1 MRIFTFSRSF
11 HFREFIMAR
20 RCFSQLI
27 IVCVIALTWTASAQ
41 QDDPRSVN
49 GRMWTFDYPPLEHFQ
64 SAYNFSPDA
73 EWLDDVRMSA
83 LRFGGGCTA
92 SFVSAEGLVMTNFH
106 CGLESVAE
114 VTGEGEDLRR
124 NGFYAAALEDERKV
138 PNLYVD
144 QLVGIH
150 DVTGEILD
158 AMKSAPDAEQA
169 FAARDA
175 AMEEI
180 TKRFSS
186 EGLRCE
192 VVTFFNGARFSAYQ
206 YKRYDDVRLVFSSEL
221 SFAFFGGIYDFW
233 AYPRYSFDCDMFRV
247 YENGEPLKTEHYFR
261 WSSGG
266 AKENDAV
273 FVVGNPG
280 RTNRLVTAD
289 MLAYE
294 RDANM
299 PNLVQMVTDRKE
311 ILEDWIRQHPEEGD
325 KWFDEL
331 FGIVNAQE
339 AYAGRLI
346 GLRDDEL
353 MAKRQAFDAAFR
365 DKLKDNSAEWSK
377 YGDLWTR
384 IREITQAEQAI
395 AKDLYGMRTG
405 GFAISAYLTRA
416 GMLVNWIEQMAMPD
430 EEREKRYQGNAGEL
444 MGRVLAKQ
452 VDIPLA
458 MDQMTLS
465 RQLRRMQNMFGSEDP
480 VLREALQGGTPEAAA
495 KRLLSQTTIND
506 SAVLA
511 GIIERRSIEG
521 VDDPLL
527 NMARMMIPR
536 NTAAA
541 EKARSYAEQLR
552 ILTGELGN
560 AQFAVYGVSIP
571 PDATFTLRI
580 SDGIVTGYPYNG
592 TVAPPYTTFY
602 GMYDHHYSFRDSEAA
617 WDAMM
622 GGNAWALPERWKN
635 PPAGFDLATPMDFI
649 STTDIIGGNSGS
661 AIINRDREV
670 VGLAFDGNIESLAGA
685 YIFAPEKGN
694 RTIGVHSQ
702 GIIEALRHVY
712 KASRIVDEIERGRKK

>member
-1 MRIFTFSRSF
+1 MAHRRISL
-11 HFREFIMAR
+11 
-20 RCFSQLI
+20 LI
-27 IVCVIALTWTASAQ
+27 ILCVTVLAWTATAQ
-41 QDDPRSVN
+41 QDDPRTVN

-64 SAYNFSPDA
+64 SAYNFTPDQA
-73 EWLDDVRMSA
+73 WLDDVRMSA

-114 VTGEGEDLRR
+114 VTAAGEDLRR
-124 NGFYAAALEDERKV
+124 NGFYASTASDERKV
-138 PNLYVD
+138 PDLYVD
-144 QLVGIH
+144 QLVKIQ
-150 DVTGEILD
+150 DVTDEIIT
-158 AMKSAPDAEQA
+158 AMSAAPDAEQA

-175 AMEEI
+175 AMGEI
-180 TKRFSS
+180 TKRLTAD
-186 EGLRCE
+186 GLRCE
-192 VVTFFNGARFSAYQ
+192 VVTFFNGAKFSAYL

-221 SFAFFGGIYDFW
+221 GFAFFGGIYDFW
-233 AYPRYSFDCDMFRV
+233 AYPRYSFDCDLFRV
-247 YENGEPLKTEHYFR
+247 YENGEPLKTEHYFH
-261 WSSGG
+261 WSKAG
-266 AKENDAV
+266 AKENEAV

-325 KWFDEL
+325 AWFDEL

-353 MAKRQAFDAAFR
+353 MAKRQAFDDSFR
-365 DKLKDNSAEWSK
+365 AKLKSDSKAWSK
-377 YGDLWTR
+377 YGHIWAS
-384 IREITQAEQAI
+384 IRKVTNEEQEIAN
-395 AKDLYGMRTG
+395 DLYGMRTG

-416 GMLVNWIEQMAMPD
+416 GMIVSWIEQMAMPD
-430 EEREKRYQGNAGEL
+430 EDREKRYQGNAGEL
-444 MGRVLAKQ
+444 MARVLSKK
-452 VDIPLA
+452 VDVPLA
-458 MDQMTLS
+458 MDIMTFG
-465 RQLRRMQNMFGSEDP
+465 RQLRRMQNMFGNDDK
-480 VLREALQGGTPEAAA
+480 VMRMALDGASPEAAA
-495 KRLLSQTTIND
+495 DRLLTQTVIND
-506 SAVLA
+506 SAALA
-511 GIIERRSIEG
+511 GIIEKRSLDG
-521 VDDPLL
+521 VNDPLL
-527 NMARMMIPR
+527 KLAQQMIPR
-536 NTAAA
+536 NMAAA
-541 EKARSYAEQLR
+541 EKARGYSDQLR
-552 ILTGELGN
+552 ELSNDLGN
-560 AQFAVYGVSIP
+560 AQYSVYGSSIP

-592 TVAPPYTTFY
+592 TVAPPHTTFY
-602 GMYDHHYSFRDSEAA
+602 GMYDHYYSFKDSETA

-622 GGNAWALPERWKN
+622 GGNAWALPDRWKT
-635 PPAGFDLATPMDFI
+635 PPAGFDLATPMNFI

-661 AIINRDREV
+661 AIINRNREV

-694 RTIGVHSQ
+694 RTIGVHSK

-712 KASRIVDEIERGRKK
+712 KAARIVDEIERGHSK

>member
-1 MRIFTFSRSF
+1 MAQSRILL
-11 HFREFIMAR
+11 
-20 RCFSQLI
+20 LI
-27 IVCVIALTWTASAQ
+27 ILCVTALAWTATAQ
-41 QDDPRSVN
+41 QDDPRTVN
-49 GRMWTFDYPPLEHFQ
+49 GRMWTFDYPPIEYFQ
-64 SAYNFSPDA
+64 SVYDFAPDT
-73 EWLDDVRMSA
+73 EWLDDVRLSA

-124 NGFYAAALEDERKV
+124 NGFYAVSPEDERKV
-138 PNLYVD
+138 PGLYVD
-144 QLVGIH
+144 QLVKIQ
-150 DVTGEILD
+150 DVTGEITA
-158 AMKSAPDAEQA
+158 AMSATSGVEQV
-169 FAARDA
+169 FAARDEA
-175 AMEEI
+175 IEEI
-180 TKRFSS
+180 SKRLATD
-186 EGLRCE
+186 GLRCE

-233 AYPRYSFDCDMFRV
+233 AYPRYSFDCDLFRV
-247 YENGEPLKTEHYFR
+247 YENGQPLKTEHYFR
-261 WSSGG
+261 WSRGG
-266 AKENDAV
+266 AKENEAV

-299 PNLVQMVTDRKE
+299 PNLVRMVTDRKE

-325 KWFDEL
+325 AWFDEL

-353 MAKRQAFDAAFR
+353 MAKRQAFDDAFR
-365 DKLKDNSAEWSK
+365 GKLKSNDEEWSK
-377 YGDLWTR
+377 YGDLWAR
-384 IREITQAEQAI
+384 IRKITEGEQKI
-395 AKDLYGMRTG
+395 ADDLYGLRTG

-416 GMLVNWIEQMAMPD
+416 GMLVNWIDQMSKPD
-430 EEREKRYQGNAGEL
+430 RDRDKRYQGSAGEL
-444 MGRVLAKQ
+444 MAKVLSKK
-452 VDIPLA
+452 VEVPVE
-458 MDQMTLS
+458 MDKMTMTRQLS
-465 RQLRRMQNMFGSEDP
+465 RMQTMLGNDDP
-480 VLREALQGGTPEAAA
+480 VIQSALNGGTPEAAA
-495 KRLLSQTTIND
+495 ARLLTQTVFND
-506 SAVLA
+506 SIALA
-511 GIIERRSIEG
+511 GIIERRSLEG

-527 NMARMMIPR
+527 KLVQLMIPR
-536 NTAAA
+536 NQTAA
-541 EKARSYAEQLR
+541 EKSRNYAEQLR
-552 ILTGELGN
+552 VLTNDLGN
-560 AQFAVYGVSIP
+560 AQYAVYGSSIP

-602 GMYDHHYSFRDSEAA
+602 GMYDHYYSFKDSESA

-635 PPAGFDLATPMDFI
+635 PPAGFDLATPMNFI

-661 AIINRDREV
+661 AIINRNREI

-702 GIIEALRHVY
+702 GIMEALRYVY
-712 KASRIVDEIERGRKK
+712 KASRIVKEIERGRSR